1 MEMSK
6 RIESALEKAIL
17 HATATGRPKKMSDA
31 LRYAMF
37 PGGARVRPRLCLAV
51 AASCGDQHPRA
62 ADAAAAAIE
71 MLHCASLVHDDLPC
85 FDDADI
91 RRGKPTIHTAYSE
104 PLAVLAG
111 DALIILAFETIARE
125 CALTPH
131 LIAPLIG
138 TIGKAVGMPHGL
150 VAGQAYESEDG
161 EIPLAEYHRAKTAS
175 LFTGACIAGA
185 VSAGAD
191 PNQWR
196 GVGDALGAAYQVAD
210 DLRDFA
216 CSEAELGKPCG
227 QDEAHHRP
235 NAVHEKGLDATLAE
249 LKSLVGNAVSAIPDC
264 PGAPMLRKLIEGEAV
279 RLVPKDLA
287 QSAA

>member
-6 RIESALEKAIL
+6 RVEGALERAVL
-17 HATATGRPKKMSDA
+17 QATATGRPKKVSDA
-31 LRYAMF
+31 LRYAIF

-51 AASCGDQHPRA
+51 AASCGDSHPRA

-85 FDDADI
+85 FDDADL
-91 RRGKPTIHTAYSE
+91 RRGKPTVHAAYSE
-104 PLAVLAG
+104 PLAVLVG

-125 CALTPH
+125 CALTPQ

-138 TIGKAVGMPHGL
+138 TVGKAVGMPHGL
-150 VAGQAYESEDG
+150 IAGQAWESETGD
-161 EIPLAEYHRAKTAS
+161 IPLAEYHRAKTAA

-185 VSAGAD
+185 VAAEAD

-210 DLRDFA
+210 DLSDFA
-216 CSEAELGKPCG
+216 GSQEELGKPCG
-227 QDEAHHRP
+227 QDAMNQRP
-235 NAVHEKGLDATLAE
+235 NAVHENGLDATLAN
-249 LKSLVGNAVSAIPDC
+249 LKGLVGDAVAAIPEC
-264 PGAPMLRKLIEGEAV
+264 PGAPMLRKLIEGEAT
-279 RLVPKDLA
+279 RLVPKELA